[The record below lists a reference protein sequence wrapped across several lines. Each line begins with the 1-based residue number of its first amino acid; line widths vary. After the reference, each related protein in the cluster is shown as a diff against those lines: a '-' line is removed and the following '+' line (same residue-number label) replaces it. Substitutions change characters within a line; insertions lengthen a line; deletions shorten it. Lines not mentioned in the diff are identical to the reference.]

1 MDSQNIKEIKLA
13 PEPPLYNYVDI
24 AVMDFPN
31 GRDGHP
37 RTRCKVT
44 AQFGD
49 YDIDQLKKQGL
60 DYEGAVNYYEDWL
73 YRIIKLNLAQ
83 DWTCVEGWDQVM
95 GIIEKKLAARYDA

>member
-31 GRDGHP
+31 GRDGNP

-49 YDIDQLKKQGL
+49 YDID
-60 DYEGAVNYYEDWL
+60 
-73 YRIIKLNLAQ
+73 
-83 DWTCVEGWDQVM
+83 
-95 GIIEKKLAARYDA
+95 

>member
-1 MDSQNIKEIKLA
+1 MDSQNIKEIKLT

-44 AQFGD
+44 VQFGD

-60 DYEGAVNYYEDWL
+60 GL
-73 YRIIKLNLAQ
+73 
-83 DWTCVEGWDQVM
+83 
-95 GIIEKKLAARYDA
+95 